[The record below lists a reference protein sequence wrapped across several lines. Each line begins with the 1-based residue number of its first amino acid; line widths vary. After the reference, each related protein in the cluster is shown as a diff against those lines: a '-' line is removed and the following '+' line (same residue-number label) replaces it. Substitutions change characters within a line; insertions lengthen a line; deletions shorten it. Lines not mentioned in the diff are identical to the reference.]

1 MGVKIEVLYTKDTP
15 FVDMIAKMREWI
27 YDVAQQDPRPLTFIP
42 VPFLERVLET
52 RSLTVIHDAMD
63 QLTDVFTQEWRGK
76 DWSIVDGYPDP
87 NDLKAVRWMKQSN
100 NLDAIWLLCHEL
112 LAQPKRNID
121 TLSRDWHRREAETL
135 MEWIN
140 KRTPAKNTPE
150 DIESII
156 KLIRDTAGEP
166 DKAERQLYDDLLASR
181 PVALELLSQKQQPSS
196 PMDFAA
202 AKVLKSH
209 HEAGTLDSVTDT
221 QLEQQVKEQYLKDQE
236 QK

>member
-15 FVDMIAKMREWI
+15 FVDMIAHLRELI

-63 QLTDVFTQEWRGK
+63 QLADVFTQEWRGK
-76 DWSIVDGYPDP
+76 DWSIVDGNPDP
-87 NDLKAVRWMKQSN
+87 NDLKAVLWMKQTN

-121 TLSRDWHRREAETL
+121 ALSRVWHRREAETL

-156 KLIRDTAGEP
+156 KLVRDTAGEP

-181 PVALELLSQKQQPSS
+181 PVSLELLSQKQQPSS
-196 PMDFAA
+196 PMDIAA

-209 HEAGTLDSVTDT
+209 HEAGTLDSVTDA